1 MWSIIDTDRAMNVV
15 TYVLSTLAIY
25 WGCKRS
31 VAVSP
36 ISPLIP
42 GKLAVLIIQSDSP
55 IDSSRDHSVRHGS
68 LQRSPTP
75 SESRSSRCIFAVGV
89 ILAVGL
95 IGVLAHL
102 IVHLTSRGFQN
113 WLSAIAAVGQITIAM
128 SKVSPRFSL
137 TYIGCRFQTDGRS
150 SLDR

>member
-1 MWSIIDTDRAMNVV
+1 MWSILDTDRAVNVV
-15 TYVLSTLAIY
+15 TYGLSTLAIY

-55 IDSSRDHSVRHGS
+55 IDPSRDHSIRHGS

-75 SESRSSRCIFAVGV
+75 SESRCIFAVGV

-95 IGVLAHL
+95 VGVLSHL